1 MNRREMADAMAKTL
15 GTKSYQAY
23 DFIAL
28 VTDTIANALA
38 DGGRVTLSGFG
49 TLLVKSRQA
58 KRVLSPANGEP
69 MRIAP
74 GRVVRF
80 VPSRTLRSEVGSP
93 GMD

>member
-1 MNRREMADAMAKTL
+1 MNRREMADAMARTL

-28 VTDTIANALA
+28 VTDTIAEALA

-49 TLLVKSRQA
+49 TLLVKPRQA
-58 KRVLSPANGEP
+58 KRVLSPADGKP

-74 GRVVRF
+74 GQVVRF
-80 VPSRTLRSEVGSP
+80 IPSRTLRSEVDAR